1 MIGKW
6 HLGEWHKEHLPMQRG
21 FESHYGHYGALID
34 SFTHKRGEVLDWHR
48 NGNPV
53 IEEGYSTYLFADE
66 FERFIE
72 DDDGEKPFFVY
83 VPFNA
88 VHGPHQAPDEILQ
101 KYSGP
106 MGSRLAQLECMDIAI
121 GRMLDAIDRK
131 GIRENTLI
139 FFFNDNGAP
148 DGIGNAPYRG
158 GKSSFHEG
166 GMRVAAVM
174 RWPDKISE
182 GSSVDEPLHVV
193 NIYPTFVNLAGG
205 SLDQLLP
212 LDGTDVWATI
222 TDGTTAPSEELV
234 YSLKAIRKGDWKYID
249 QEADYYSFKIDENQ
263 LFNIKEDPYEKTNL
277 AEEHPEI
284 VVELQERLKYHATF
298 SREAEEIRMI
308 PDFPPT
314 VYGED
319 ENRDLVQRLGK

>member
-1 MIGKW
+1 
-6 HLGEWHKEHLPMQRG
+6 
-21 FESHYGHYGALID
+21 
-34 SFTHKRGEVLDWHR
+34 
-48 NGNPV
+48 
-53 IEEGYSTYLFADE
+53 
-66 FERFIE
+66 
-72 DDDGEKPFFVY
+72 
-83 VPFNA
+83 
-88 VHGPHQAPDEILQ
+88 
-101 KYSGP
+101 
-106 MGSRLAQLECMDIAI
+106 
-121 GRMLDAIDRK
+121 MLDAIDRK